1 MYGYGWPVSLLLE
14 ITYRRIMRIGILT
27 YHRAHNYG
35 AMLQAYALRTFLQEH
50 GHIVDF
56 IDYWPVEHAKEY
68 ALLRQIKGSDVLDYC
83 KNVIANALTFWR
95 RWHRIYQFNTFAKEY
110 LQLPTKAS
118 YSTRAASICE
128 KYDCVVVGS
137 DQIWRNYSSIGKYYG
152 FDPTYFCQTL
162 VHPTHCITYAASMGV
177 VQMDT
182 DDWKRFCG
190 YLNAFSTIL
199 VREQSLANLV
209 RQAGHNASVVIDPTL
224 LLDKTFWNRVLP
236 SSRFCKE
243 RYVLYYELMNSPEA
257 LAYAKQKAK
266 ELHCKLLIMD
276 ARIPYIQSPRHISF
290 ASPIQFMQAI
300 RDAEFVIPTSFHG
313 TAFSLIFEKQFIATG
328 LQKNADRVQ
337 TLLSLLKIPNYYQIT
352 PGNLPNINYSK
363 INKQLQ
369 FLRNDS
375 IEKLQR
381 AIES

>member
-1 MYGYGWPVSLLLE
+1 MV
-14 ITYRRIMRIGILT
+14 IGILT

-35 AMLQAYALRTFLQEH
+35 AMLQAYALQKFLQEQ
-50 GHIVDF
+50 GYKVEF
-56 IDYWPVEHAKEY
+56 IDYWPIEHAREY
-68 ALLRQIKGSDVLDYC
+68 ALLQPINGNGSVLDYC
-83 KNVIANALTFWR
+83 KNIIANTLTFWR
-95 RWHRIYQFNTFAKEY
+95 RWYRIHQFNTFAKEY

-118 YSTRAASICE
+118 YSAHAASIYE
-128 KYDCVVVGS
+128 KYDCVLVGS
-137 DQIWRNYSSIGKYYG
+137 DQIWRNYSSNGKYYG

-177 VQMDT
+177 IQMDAN
-182 DDWKRFCG
+182 DRVRFYS

-209 RQAGHNASVVIDPTL
+209 RKMGHSASVVIDPTL
-224 LLDKTFWNRVLP
+224 LWDKEFWNRILP
-236 SSRFCKE
+236 SSRFSKE

-257 LAYAKQKAK
+257 LAFAKQKAEK
-266 ELHCKLLIMD
+266 LHCKLLIMD
-276 ARIPYIQSPRHISF
+276 ARIPYIQRPHHISF

-337 TLLSLLKIPNYYQIT
+337 TLLNSTEIPAYYQII
-352 PGNLPNINYSK
+352 PHDMPIINYSEV
-363 INKQLQ
+363 NKRLDISRTISQSLLLQ
-369 FLRNDS
+369 
-375 IEKLQR
+375 
-381 AIES
+381 AIHN

>member
-1 MYGYGWPVSLLLE
+1 
-14 ITYRRIMRIGILT
+14 MRIGILT

-35 AMLQAYALRTFLQEH
+35 AMLQAYALRTFLQEQ
-50 GHIVDF
+50 GHNVEF

-68 ALLRQIKGSDVLDYC
+68 ALLRPINGNGILDCC
-83 KNVIANALTFWR
+83 KNVIANTLTFWR
-95 RWHRIYQFNTFAKEY
+95 RWCRIHRFNTFAKEY
-110 LQLPTKAS
+110 LQLPLKAS
-118 YSTRAASICE
+118 YSTHAASIYE
-128 KYDCVVVGS
+128 QYDCVVVGS
-137 DQIWRNYSSIGKYYG
+137 DQIWRNYSSTGKYYG

-162 VHPTHCITYAASMGV
+162 VHSTHCITYAASMGV
-177 VQMDT
+177 VQMNP
-182 DDWKRFCG
+182 DDWTRFCG

-199 VREQSLANLV
+199 VREQSLENLV

-224 LLDKTFWNRVLP
+224 LWNKEFWNRILP
-236 SSRFCKE
+236 SYRFCKE

-276 ARIPYIQSPRHISF
+276 ARIPYIQCPRHISF

-337 TLLSLLKIPNYYQIT
+337 TLLSLLKIRNHYQII
-352 PGNLPNINYSK
+352 PVNLPNINYTK
-363 INKQLQ
+363 VNKQLH

-381 AIES
+381 AIEP